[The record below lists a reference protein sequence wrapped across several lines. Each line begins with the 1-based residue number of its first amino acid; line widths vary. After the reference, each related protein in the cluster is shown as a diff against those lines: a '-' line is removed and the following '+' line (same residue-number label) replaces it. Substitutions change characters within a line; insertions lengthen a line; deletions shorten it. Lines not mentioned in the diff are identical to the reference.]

1 MASAGSPW
9 EKIIWLCWWSLSV
22 LPFPI
27 LARKILG
34 SKVCFCFAFIG
45 GLRRRFMVLFLGG
58 HTFYDDYATA
68 RVKRLPPHSLFV
80 IVCTFEQILRFPWEY
95 HAVSPEKSRCL
106 LDVQELYLIRTLSV
120 VGFDAG
126 GKGYIHQL
134 PTGTMLTITG
144 RGSLPGFV

>member
-1 MASAGSPW
+1 
-9 EKIIWLCWWSLSV
+9 
-22 LPFPI
+22 
-27 LARKILG
+27 
-34 SKVCFCFAFIG
+34 
-45 GLRRRFMVLFLGG
+45 MVLFLGG

-126 GKGYIHQL
+126 GKGKIHQL
-134 PTGTMLTITG
+134 PIGATLTITG
-144 RGSLPGFV
+144 RDSLPGFVEIVHDGEVCHTFEKDLQDRSQSSERTFGAKRA